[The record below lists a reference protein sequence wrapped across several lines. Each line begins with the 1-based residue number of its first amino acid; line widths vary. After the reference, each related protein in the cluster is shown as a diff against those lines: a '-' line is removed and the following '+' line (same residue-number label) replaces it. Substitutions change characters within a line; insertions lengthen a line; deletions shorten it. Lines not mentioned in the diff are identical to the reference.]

1 MEITNTTSKF
11 EYRIEAK
18 PDGSGFIAH
27 PVGAP
32 PANFPLGIIE
42 GATREEVQE
51 KIRAK
56 IMEAMQEKIPTL
68 FKFAGMNVA
77 VNSTINVIT
86 KAAFKGASITR
97 QETLP
102 SDSSVMNTPA
112 PIVPSSTGG
121 TMLRVLAF
129 LIALILIYVLFVVR
143 R

>member
-56 IMEAMQEKIPTL
+56 IMEAVQEKIPTL

-77 VNSTINVIT
+77 VNSTINVIA
-86 KAAFKGASITR
+86 KAAFKGASTIR
-97 QETLP
+97 QEELP
-102 SDSSVMNTPA
+102 SGSELNIPA
-112 PIVPSSTGG
+112 PIVPSSSGG

>member
-11 EYRIEAK
+11 EYQIEAK

-27 PVGAP
+27 PVGTP

-56 IMEAMQEKIPTL
+56 IMEAVQEKIPTL

-86 KAAFKGASITR
+86 KAAFKGASTIR
-97 QETLP
+97 QEELP
-102 SDSSVMNTPA
+102 SGSELNIPA
-112 PIVPSSTGG
+112 PIVPSSSGG

>member
-56 IMEAMQEKIPTL
+56 IMEAVQEKIPTL

-86 KAAFKGASITR
+86 KAAFKGASTIR
-97 QETLP
+97 RKSFHQAV
-102 SDSSVMNTPA
+102 SSIFPRRSSPPA
-112 PIVPSSTGG
+112 AVEQCCEC
-121 TMLRVLAF
+121 LRS
-129 LIALILIYVLFVVR
+129 
-143 R
+143 